1 MLSFPKGRDQEDV
14 FLKSGNAMC
23 NIDEASS
30 YHPKYAHVFQRIHWE
45 KGKKHLTVGPAF
57 FQLAH
62 SFVQTSVETKEM
74 NSMTPKVPSNLKH
87 WRICKV
93 SHRQVKQP
101 IREEDWRA
109 RPRGVGWL
117 HPYKFSSESQ
127 HRGSDLP
134 CSWEISADI
143 NTGTPS
149 ACATNPTNNRNN
161 ETYLVLAAY
170 QAERRCFKFVMFE
183 N

>member
-1 MLSFPKGRDQEDV
+1 MFSKEYIEKKGRNIWLRDQ
-14 FLKSGNAMC
+14 
-23 NIDEASS
+23 
-30 YHPKYAHVFQRIHWE
+30 H
-45 KGKKHLTVGPAF
+45 F

-117 HPYKFSSESQ
+117 HPYKFSTESQ

-134 CSWEISADI
+134 CSWEISADT

-161 ETYLVLAAY
+161 KTYLVLAAY
-170 QAERRCFKFVMFE
+170 QAERRRFKFVMFE